1 MSEQRSLLLKVMR
14 DLPCVKY
21 LTLNE
26 WDILIRQ
33 ARGSNMLST
42 LACALE
48 QSGFLESVPQQPQLH
63 LHAALKLV
71 RRQEIAMR
79 WEVQCIKRALTDF
92 GGKIVLLK
100 GAAYLMTGMP
110 FAEGRMFSDV
120 DILVQE
126 ESIELVESELML
138 SGWQSGGHDAYDQR
152 YYRRWMHEI
161 PPMRHVKRGATIDV
175 HHNILP
181 KSAKTKVNI
190 ALLLENALP
199 LASDANLFILAPV
212 DMFLHSAT
220 HLFHE
225 GNFDKA
231 LRDLFDL
238 DYLLRD
244 LIAQELVS
252 GQFVTRATELGLAR
266 YMFYGLRY
274 CSTIIGTPIASDV
287 LLKSRIGKPNFLVLA
302 LIDQLYSRALEPTHR
317 SRNTFSVK
325 IARFILYV
333 RAHYLRMPLYLL
345 SYHLLRKAFFTTKN
359 DIPAA
364 EETQARKP

>member
-1 MSEQRSLLLKVMR
+1 MTEQRSLLLKAMR
-14 DLPCVKY
+14 DTSSVKNLPSNK
-21 LTLNE
+21 
-26 WDILIRQ
+26 WDMLIRQ

-48 QSGFLESVPQQPQLH
+48 QSSLLESVPHQPQLH
-63 LHAALKLV
+63 LVAALKLV
-71 RRQEIAMR
+71 RRQDIAMR
-79 WEVQCIKRALTDF
+79 WEVQCIRKALADF
-92 GGKIVLLK
+92 DGKIVLLK
-100 GAAYLMTGMP
+100 GAAYMMTGMP
-110 FAEGRMFSDV
+110 FAKGRMFSDV
-120 DILVQE
+120 DILVPE

-138 SGWQSGGHDAYDQR
+138 SGWQSGGLEAYDQR

-181 KSAKTKVNI
+181 RSAKTKVNI
-190 ALLLENALP
+190 NLLLENVVP
-199 LASDANLFILAPV
+199 LVSDANMFTLAPV

-225 GNFDKA
+225 GNFDKG

-238 DYLLRD
+238 DYLLRN
-244 LIAQELVS
+244 LTKQELLSEQLV
-252 GQFVTRATELGLAR
+252 VRATELGLAR

-274 CSTIIGTPIASDV
+274 CSMMIGTPIPSDV
-287 LLKSRIGKPNFLVLA
+287 LLKSRIGKPSFLVLV

-345 SYHLLRKAFFTTKN
+345 SYHLLRKAFFNTKS

-364 EETQARKP
+364 EETQGQRQ

>member
-1 MSEQRSLLLKVMR
+1 MSEHRSLLLKVMR
-14 DLPCVKY
+14 DLSCVKN
-21 LTLNE
+21 LALNE
-26 WDILIRQ
+26 WDMLVRQ
-33 ARGSNMLST
+33 ARGANMLPT
-42 LACALE
+42 LASALA
-48 QSGFLESVPQQPQLH
+48 QCGLLESVPHQPQLH
-63 LHAALKLV
+63 LVAALKLV

-100 GAAYLMTGMP
+100 GAAYLMANMP
-110 FAEGRMFSDV
+110 FAKGRKFSDV
-120 DILVQE
+120 DILVPE
-126 ESIELVESELML
+126 ENIELVESELML

-181 KSAKTKVNI
+181 KSAKTKVSI
-190 ALLLENALP
+190 DLLLENAEP
-199 LASDANLFILAPV
+199 LASDANLWILAPI

-225 GNFDKA
+225 GNFEKG

-244 LIAQELVS
+244 LIKQELVS
-252 GQFVTRATELGLAR
+252 EQLVARASELGLAR

-274 CSTIIGTPIASDV
+274 CSTIIGTPIPSDV

-302 LIDQLYSRALEPTHR
+302 VVDLLYVRALEPTHR
-317 SRNTFSVK
+317 SRNSFSVK
-325 IARFILYV
+325 VARFLLYV

-359 DIPAA
+359 EVPNA
-364 EETQARKP
+364 EETQTQRS